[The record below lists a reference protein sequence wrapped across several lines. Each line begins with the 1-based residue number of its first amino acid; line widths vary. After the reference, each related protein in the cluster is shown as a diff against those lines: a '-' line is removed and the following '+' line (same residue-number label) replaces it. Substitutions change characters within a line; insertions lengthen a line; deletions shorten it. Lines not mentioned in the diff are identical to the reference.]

1 MTMTRLNDV
10 QRVERAI
17 AVCVGLDLG
26 APLFAALENDLAML
40 RARDRALASA
50 ALLDAIA
57 REPDGDDWSCV
68 PCLGD
73 HAAAVCW
80 WQPSNQYRR
89 CRHRHACGKSPP
101 DRHLGPQLQ
110 APQKFNNRAK
120 NITGLN

>member
-1 MTMTRLNDV
+1 MQGPMTMTRLNDV

-68 PCLGD
+68 PVSRRSRRRRLLV
-73 HAAAVCW
+73 AAE
-80 WQPSNQYRR
+80 
-89 CRHRHACGKSPP
+89 
-101 DRHLGPQLQ
+101 
-110 APQKFNNRAK
+110 
-120 NITGLN
+120 